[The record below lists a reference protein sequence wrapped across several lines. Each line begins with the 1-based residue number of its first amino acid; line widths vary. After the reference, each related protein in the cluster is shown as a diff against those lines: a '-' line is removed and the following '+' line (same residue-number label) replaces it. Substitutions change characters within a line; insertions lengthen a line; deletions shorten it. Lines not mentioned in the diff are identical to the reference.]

1 MNETVLIILGGAL
14 ATYASRAGGHLVLSR
29 LKAVP
34 PRLESALDA
43 VPAAVLT
50 AIVAPSLLTGGPIEL
65 LSLAAAGMASLRFA
79 ALPSFL
85 AGAAILLIGRQIWM
99 S

>member
-1 MNETVLIILGGAL
+1 MTETALIILGGAL

-34 PRLESALDA
+34 PRLEAALDA

-65 LSLAAAGMASLRFA
+65 LSLAVAGMASLRFA

-85 AGAAILLIGRQIWM
+85 AGAAMLMAGRALFV
-99 S
+99 